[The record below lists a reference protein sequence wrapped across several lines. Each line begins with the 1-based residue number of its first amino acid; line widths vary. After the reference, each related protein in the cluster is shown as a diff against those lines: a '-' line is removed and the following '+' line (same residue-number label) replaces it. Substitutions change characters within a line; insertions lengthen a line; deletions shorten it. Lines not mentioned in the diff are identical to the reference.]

1 MPWRFS
7 NFDSHIGLLFAA
19 MKKGIDDRYLHML
32 GGVGLV
38 LKKGKLKLL

>member
-1 MPWRFS
+1 LDYICCKPV
-7 NFDSHIGLLFAA
+7 AA

-38 LKKGKLKLL
+38 LKKGKMKLL